1 MNKPQRTLNLF
12 DTVMIVSGSM
22 IGSGV
27 FIVSADMTRM
37 LGSPFWV
44 LMCWVLS
51 GVITLFAALSY
62 GELAG
67 MMPEAGGQFV
77 YLKRAWGRLTAFV
90 YGWTTFLVIQTG
102 VFAAVAMAF
111 AKFTGVFFPWFDE
124 KNILLDLGF
133 VKISSAQILAISMI
147 AFLTWINS
155 KGIKNGQ
162 AIQRIFTST
171 KIVALMALIVLGVA
185 FGLNSDIFTQNFAD
199 PFHAFGTSVIGN
211 DPAENHESTFRL
223 LSITETD
230 ITGYTLISIMGVAMI
245 GSLFSSDA
253 WNNVTFIASEV
264 KEPHKNIP
272 LGLFIG
278 VTIVTILYILAN
290 LAYFM
295 LLPAKGTPASSEVFQ
310 QGVMYAQNDRVGTA
324 ALYMVFGNVAKYI
337 MAALIMISTFGC
349 NNGLVLAGSRL
360 FQSMAANGLFFERV
374 KELNKHGVPE
384 KSMIYQAIWGSILC
398 LSGSYGDL
406 LDYCTFASL
415 LFYIVTIAGIFILRK
430 KEPDT
435 PRPYKAFGYP
445 IIPALYI
452 LLAGFICVN
461 LLMIKPFNAGM
472 GMLIIVLGIPVF
484 YLFNRKKTE

>member
-51 GVITLFAALSY
+51 GIVTLFAALSY

-171 KIVALMALIVLGVA
+171 KIVALMALIILGVA
-185 FGLNSDIFTQNFAD
+185 FGMNSDIFTQNFAN
-199 PFHAFGTSVIGN
+199 PFQAFGTTVEGTGVI
-211 DPAENHESTFRL
+211 
-223 LSITETD
+223 ETP
-230 ITGYTLISIMGVAMI
+230 IFGSALISIMGVAMI

-295 LLPAKGTPASSEVFQ
+295 LLPAKGTPEATEVLQ
-310 QGVMYAQNDRVGTA
+310 QGVMFAQNDRVGTA
-324 ALYMVFGNVAKYI
+324 ALYMVFGNIAKYI

-360 FQSMAANGLFFERV
+360 FQSMAVSGLFFDRA

-384 KSMIYQAIWGSILC
+384 KSMIYQGIWGSVLC

>member
-27 FIVSADMTRM
+27 FIVSADMTRS

-171 KIVALMALIVLGVA
+171 KIVALMALIILGVA
-185 FGLNSDIFTQNFAD
+185 FGMNSDIFTQNFND
-199 PFHAFGTSVIGN
+199 PFNAFG
-211 DPAENHESTFRL
+211 ST
-223 LSITETD
+223 INNGVVTELPL
-230 ITGYTLISIMGVAMI
+230 TGYAFVSIMGVAMI

-295 LLPAKGTPASSEVFQ
+295 LLPAKGTPDAMDVFQ
-310 QGVMYAQNDRVGTA
+310 QGVMFAQNDRVGTA
-324 ALYMVFGNVAKYI
+324 ALYMVFGNLAKYI

-384 KSMIYQAIWGSILC
+384 KSMIYQGIWGSLLC

-415 LFYIVTIAGIFILRK
+415 LFYIVTIGGIFILRK
-430 KEPDT
+430 KEPET

-445 IIPALYI
+445 IIPILYI
-452 LLAGFICVN
+452 LSAGFICVN

-484 YLFNRKKTE
+484 YLFDRKKVKE

>member
-90 YGWTTFLVIQTG
+90 YGWTVFLVIQTG

-171 KIVALMALIVLGVA
+171 KIIALMALIILGVA
-185 FGLNSDIFTQNFAD
+185 YGMNSDIFTQNFTN
-199 PFHAFGTSVIGN
+199 PFQAFGTTTEG
-211 DPAENHESTFRL
+211 T
-223 LSITETD
+223 SIVETP
-230 ITGYTLISIMGVAMI
+230 ISGFGFVSILGVAMI

-295 LLPAKGTPASSEVFQ
+295 LLPAKGTPDATEVFQ
-310 QGVMYAQNDRVGTA
+310 QGVMFAQNDRVGTA
-324 ALYMVFGNVAKYI
+324 ALYMVFGNVAKYM

-360 FQSMAANGLFFERV
+360 FQSMAANGLFFDRV

-415 LFYIVTIAGIFILRK
+415 LFYMVTIAGIFILRK
-430 KEPDT
+430 KEPET
-435 PRPYKAFGYP
+435 PRPYKALGYP
-445 IIPALYI
+445 IIPGLYI